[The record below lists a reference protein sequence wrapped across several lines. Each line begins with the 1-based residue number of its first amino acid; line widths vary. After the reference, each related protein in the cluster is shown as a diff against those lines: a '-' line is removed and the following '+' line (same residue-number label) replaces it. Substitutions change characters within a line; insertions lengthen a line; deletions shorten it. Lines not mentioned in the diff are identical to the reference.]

1 MDLSSYY
8 VQFRDEMLENLR
20 VLNEG
25 LLALEG
31 RDPQDDGYR
40 EQVDAVFRAMHTIK
54 GSSRLLGLEAIG
66 RIAHTCEHI
75 LGAVR
80 EGRRTLD
87 RTLTDDLL
95 RGGDAIQELMNATME
110 NRPATVDVEALTI
123 SLGRG
128 HQKTEEAEAV
138 APEPPTTPQL
148 PTPVPAAEP
157 ILPTMPPSLLPSR
170 RASGRQTVR
179 VRVDRLDR
187 LLNLAGELTVGRQMQ
202 AVHLQVLQELEVLV
216 EQQSRALLALHEEL
230 RRLRFSQS
238 QREALDARMN
248 AALND
253 GERTGQLLK
262 AQVERFGQ
270 HTAQSK
276 QLIEDL
282 EQEVMAV
289 RLLPVST
296 LYANLPRA
304 VRQLAADLG
313 KEVNLVLGGET
324 TELDRKVIEALNDP
338 LMHIVRNALDHGIEP
353 PDERERQGKPREGL
367 LELNARALGSFAQ
380 VEIRDDG
387 RGMSPQKLRETA
399 VRKGLLNAEA
409 AAALT
414 DQEAIELIFLPGF
427 STTAMITDIS
437 GRGVGMD
444 VVRTNVSEL
453 GGHVQLESTPGA
465 GTRLILVLPLTLV
478 TTRVLLLEVGEH
490 QFGVPASGCQGT
502 AWVYPDDIRTVES
515 RAMVFHEGRLA
526 PLLRLDTLL
535 GVKSRLSFE
544 YARRLPAFLIGT
556 AQRPIVLLVDR
567 LLDEREVVVKPLGP
581 LLEKQRR
588 YGGAMQLGDGR
599 LVLMINPTVLAQ
611 QTRGMAM
618 ESPTATK
625 QLSKRRSRLLVI
637 DDSFATRELIRSIL
651 STAGYDVATAVDGM
665 DALDKLRA
673 ETYDLVVSDVE
684 MPRMDGFTLTSQIR
698 TELRNERLPVI
709 IMTSLATDA
718 HRRRG
723 LEVGAQAYIVKSQ
736 FNQGNLL
743 ETIHQLL
750 GG

>member
-1 MDLSSYY
+1 
-8 VQFRDEMLENLR
+8 
-20 VLNEG
+20 
-25 LLALEG
+25 
-31 RDPQDDGYR
+31 
-40 EQVDAVFRAMHTIK
+40 
-54 GSSRLLGLEAIG
+54 
-66 RIAHTCEHI
+66 
-75 LGAVR
+75 
-80 EGRRTLD
+80 
-87 RTLTDDLL
+87 L
-95 RGGDAIQELMNATME
+95 RGGDAIQELMNAMME
-110 NRPATVDVEALTI
+110 NRPATVDVEALTL

-128 HQKTEEAEAV
+128 HQKGED
-138 APEPPTTPQL
+138 L
-148 PTPVPAAEP
+148 PAQPAAEP
-157 ILPTMPPSLLPSR
+157 APAPQLPADQAAPPPFVPAAPAPPSGR
-170 RASGRQTVR
+170 RVSGRQTVR

-187 LLNLAGELTVGRQMQ
+187 LLNLAGELTVGRQTQ
-202 AVHLQVLQELEVLV
+202 AVHLQVLQEVEALV
-216 EQQSRALLALHEEL
+216 DQQARALLALHDEL
-230 RRLRFSQS
+230 QRLRFSQS
-238 QREALDARMN
+238 QREALEAHMN
-248 AALND
+248 AALNY

-262 AQVERFGQ
+262 HQVERFGQ

-296 LYANLPRA
+296 LYTNLPRA

-313 KEVNLVLGGET
+313 KEVNLVLSGET
-324 TELDRKVIEALNDP
+324 TELDRKVIESLNDP
-338 LMHIVRNALDHGIEP
+338 LTHIVRNALDHGIEP
-353 PDERERQGKPREGL
+353 PDERERLGKPREGL
-367 LELNARALGSFAQ
+367 LEISARALGSFAQ
-380 VEIRDDG
+380 VSIRDDG
-387 RGMSPQKLRETA
+387 RGMSPQHLRETA
-399 VRKGLLNAEA
+399 VRKGLLSNEA
-409 AAALT
+409 AALLS

-465 GTRLILVLPLTLV
+465 GTRLTMVLPLTLV

-490 QFGVPASGCQGT
+490 MFGVPASGCQGT
-502 AWVYPDDIRTVES
+502 IWVYPDDIRTVEG
-515 RAMVFHEGRLA
+515 RAMVIHEGRLA
-526 PLLRLDTLL
+526 PLLRLDTML
-535 GVKSRLSFE
+535 GVKSRISFDH
-544 YARRLPAFLIGT
+544 ARRLPAFLIGT
-556 AQRPIVLLVDR
+556 AQRPIVLMVDR
-567 LLDEREVVVKPLGP
+567 LQDEREVVVKPLGP
-581 LLEKQRR
+581 LLERQRR
-588 YGGAMQLGDGR
+588 YGGAIQMGDGR
-599 LVLMINPTVLAQ
+599 LVLMLNPVVLAH

-618 ESPTATK
+618 ESPVAAK
-625 QLSKRRSRLLVI
+625 HAQKRRSRLLVI

-651 STAGYDVATAVDGM
+651 STAGYEVSTAVDGM
-665 DALDKLRA
+665 DALDKLRL